1 MLAPALVDGGSRV
14 HQFQIVRTL
23 DGRPDAACLDF
34 ATDAGECEALDA
46 RAVRCADPQ
55 QPVDGCHM
63 VQKFALKI
71 DGLRGLRWQDGQC
84 SNRDRQPDKP
94 SRPEAIRRLLDVAL
108 GQQSA

>member
-1 MLAPALVDGGSRV
+1 
-14 HQFQIVRTL
+14 
-23 DGRPDAACLDF
+23 
-34 ATDAGECEALDA
+34 
-46 RAVRCADPQ
+46 
-55 QPVDGCHM
+55 M